1 MKIAAIQHDVIW
13 EDKEANFA
21 HLRPQ
26 IAAAADKGARLVAL
40 TEMFATGF
48 SMASTTLAEGHDGPS
63 TQFLREQAQ
72 THDVWIG
79 GSIIQRHPSVRL
91 PYNQFVLAG
100 PAGQVHRYAK
110 MHPFSYAGEHE
121 HYTAGSQSI
130 TVDIEALQVTPFICY
145 DLRFADVF
153 WERAPDTDC
162 YLVVANWPAP
172 RRAHWRSLLAARAIE
187 NQAYVVGVNRIG
199 DGDGV
204 EYVGDSMIVDPA
216 GETVADAGAKEQT
229 ILGEIDPAVVAKVR
243 ADFPFLADRRK

>member
-1 MKIAAIQHDVIW
+1 MNVAAIQHDITW
-13 EDKEANFA
+13 EDKDANFA

-48 SMASTTLAEGHDGPS
+48 SMSSTTLAEGHDGPS

-72 THDVWIG
+72 SHDIWIG

-110 MHPFSYAGEHE
+110 LHPFSYAGEHE
-121 HYTAGSQSI
+121 HYSAGAQTIS
-130 TVDIEALQVTPFICY
+130 VDIGGVRVTPFICY

-153 WERAPDTDC
+153 WERAAATDC
-162 YLVVANWPAP
+162 YLVVANWPSP
-172 RRAHWRSLLAARAIE
+172 RRTHWRSLLTARAIE
-187 NQAYVVGVNRIG
+187 NQAYVVGVNRVG
-199 DGDGV
+199 SGGGN
-204 EYVGDSMIVDPA
+204 EYAGDSLIVDPS

-229 ILGEIDPAVVAKVR
+229 ILADVDPSLVAKVR
-243 ADFPFLADRRK
+243 SNFPFLADRRG

>member
-1 MKIAAIQHDVIW
+1 MKVAAIQHDITW
-13 EDKEANFA
+13 EDKDANFA

-26 IAAAADKGARLVAL
+26 IAAAAGKGARLVAV

-48 SMASTTLAEGHDGPS
+48 SMSSTTLAEGHDGPS

-110 MHPFSYAGEHE
+110 LHPFSYAGEHE
-121 HYTAGSQSI
+121 HYSAGAQSI
-130 TVDIEALQVTPFICY
+130 TVDIEGVRVTPFICY

-153 WERAPDTDC
+153 WERAGETDC
-162 YLVVANWPAP
+162 YLVVANWPSP
-172 RRAHWRSLLAARAIE
+172 RRAHWRSLLTARAIE
-187 NQAYVVGVNRIG
+187 NQAYVVAVNRVG
-199 DGDGV
+199 SGGGND
-204 EYVGDSMIVDPA
+204 YAGDSLVIDPS
-216 GETVADAGAKEQT
+216 GETVADAGAKEQS
-229 ILGEIDPAVVAKVR
+229 IIADVDPTLVAQVR
-243 ADFPFLADRRK
+243 ADFPFLADRRS